1 MRSAGD
7 FFLAGGAGGFFS
19 RLAGTSRSDRVG
31 KSEFQD
37 LREKVAYGSIQ
48 EKILHM

>member
-1 MRSAGD
+1 MRSAGR
-7 FFLAGGAGGFFS
+7 FFLAGGAGGFFP
-19 RLAGTSRSDRVG
+19 AGRGQPIRSGGRV
-31 KSEFQD
+31 EFQD